1 MSIEEKILNDNSCS
15 PYVDK
20 GRGYVEIAFKDG
32 AYWGYEEG
40 CKTMIDKACEW
51 ITEHIDIPYEG
62 EFIDD
67 SPVASDYVEYLSKRL
82 EYAKAIADAFKQAM
96 EEQL

>member
-32 AYWGYEEG
+32 AYWGYEKG
-40 CKTMIDKACEW
+40 CKTMIERLSELKYGYEKDLDAEPRVY
-51 ITEHIDIPYEG
+51 ERDIQLCAKISLIE
-62 EFIDD
+62 
-67 SPVASDYVEYLSKRL
+67 RL
-82 EYAKAIADAFKQAM
+82 ILELK
-96 EEQL
+96 EE

>member
-20 GRGYVEIAFKDG
+20 SRGYVEIAFKDG

-40 CKTMIDKACEW
+40 RKDMIDKATQWLFENVFYYPD
-51 ITEHIDIPYEG
+51 E
-62 EFIDD
+62 
-67 SPVASDYVEYLSKRL
+67 SDNVELFRK
-82 EYAKAIADAFKQAM
+82 AM
-96 EEQL
+96 EE

>member
-1 MSIEEKILNDNSCS
+1 MNIEEKILNDNSCS

-40 CKTMIDKACEW
+40 SKDIIEKATQWLFENVFYYPDESDK
-51 ITEHIDIPYEG
+51 
-62 EFIDD
+62 
-67 SPVASDYVEYLSKRL
+67 VELFR
-82 EYAKAIADAFKQAM
+82 KAMK
-96 EEQL
+96 E

>member
-40 CKTMIDKACEW
+40 CKDMVERLRELK
-51 ITEHIDIPYEG
+51 
-62 EFIDD
+62 
-67 SPVASDYVEYLSKRL
+67 SDYEKDLDAEPRVYERDIQLCAKISLIERL
-82 EYAKAIADAFKQAM
+82 ILELKGGIV
-96 EEQL
+96 

>member
-32 AYWGYEEG
+32 AYWGYEKG
-40 CKTMIDKACEW
+40 CKDMIEKATLWLFEN
-51 ITEHIDIPYEG
+51 IY
-62 EFIDD
+62 
-67 SPVASDYVEYLSKRL
+67 DYLTPEDQERVESFGK
-82 EYAKAIADAFKQAM
+82 EM
-96 EEQL
+96 ED

>member
-15 PYVDK
+15 PYMDK

-40 CKTMIDKACEW
+40 RKDMIEKATQWLFENV
-51 ITEHIDIPYEG
+51 Y
-62 EFIDD
+62 
-67 SPVASDYVEYLSKRL
+67 DYLNPEDQERVESFRKYL
-82 EYAKAIADAFKQAM
+82 
-96 EEQL
+96 EE

>member
-40 CKTMIDKACEW
+40 RKGMIEKATQWLFENV
-51 ITEHIDIPYEG
+51 Y
-62 EFIDD
+62 
-67 SPVASDYVEYLSKRL
+67 DYLNPEDQERVESFRKYL
-82 EYAKAIADAFKQAM
+82 
-96 EEQL
+96 EE

>member
-1 MSIEEKILNDNSCS
+1 MNIEEKILNDNSCS

-40 CKTMIDKACEW
+40 RKDMIEKATQWLFENV
-51 ITEHIDIPYEG
+51 Y
-62 EFIDD
+62 
-67 SPVASDYVEYLSKRL
+67 DYLNPEDQERVESFRKYL
-82 EYAKAIADAFKQAM
+82 
-96 EEQL
+96 EE